1 MPLLMSSRMTSAG
14 LTDSSS
20 PSSLTVMVPGSSI
33 APRSRGSRTWTC
45 DGTPLPSLR
54 GGLRGPRRPRVP
66 LLLLATDSSFVR
78 CHRPCTEHLAKLGR
92 EPALE
97 RPAEGAFGNSCH
109 SAVALAAEVGSPAG
123 RAAGFV
129 DHDPPIRRSHDPQ
142 QLALG
147 P

>member
-1 MPLLMSSRMTSAG
+1 MTSAG

-78 CHRPCTEHLAKLGR
+78 CHHPCTERLTKLGR
-92 EPALE
+92 ELALQ
-97 RPAEGAFGNSCH
+97 RPAEGALGNSCH
-109 SAVALAAEVGSPAG
+109 PALALPAEVRSPAG
-123 RAAGFV
+123 QAAGLV
-129 DHDPPIRRSHDPQ
+129 DHDPPIRRPHDPK